1 MAGGGGSKT
10 TTGTSSSEPWAKAQ
24 PHLES
29 SMGEAENLFNAGIGS
44 QPYQG
49 STVIPYAQQTMS
61 GMGNIENIANAG
73 MWSGAPPGTGGSTPM
88 PAGADNQSPY
98 GYMGGSM
105 DQLGQYAS
113 GQNLDGRNN
122 PAFQGVLER
131 TQQDTINAVN
141 RNAAQRGR
149 YGSGNHTA
157 NMTRELGDVT
167 GRMLSDQYGNETRN
181 MFQAQQMLPGAF
193 NASMDPARAQ
203 MGVGGQ
209 YEDLGTRMKNDEM
222 RLFDSSQNSG
232 WDLLSRYNAIVGG
245 YGQMGGSTTE
255 SQTTPGASGMQRF
268 GPMAGNALIGGMTG
282 GLPGAFAGGVSGLP
296 SLFQ

>member
-1 MAGGGGSKT
+1 MAGGGSSGKT
-10 TTGTSSSEPWAKAQ
+10 TTGTSNSEPWKAAQ
-24 PHLES
+24 PHLKT
-29 SMGEAENLFNAGIGS
+29 SMGEAKNLFNAGIGS

-49 STVIPYAQQTMS
+49 STVIPYSQQTMQ
-61 GMGNIENIANAG
+61 GMGNIQNAANTA
-73 MWSGAPPGTGGSTPM
+73 
-88 PAGADNQSPY
+88 QSQGPY
-98 GYMGGSM
+98 GHMSGSM
-105 DQLGQYAS
+105 DQLGLYAS

-141 RNAAQRGR
+141 KNAAQRGR

-209 YEDLGTRMKNDEM
+209 YEDLATRMKNDEL
-222 RLFDSSQNSG
+222 RLHDATQNAP

-245 YGQMGGSTTE
+245 YGQMGGSTTQ
-255 SQTTPGASGMQRF
+255 SQTTPGASGMERF
-268 GPMAGNALIGGMTG
+268 GPIAGNALIGGMTG
-282 GLPGAFAGGVSGLP
+282 GWPGALAGGVSGIGG
-296 SLFQ
+296 LFG